1 MYEILK
7 KLINAP
13 SVSGRENAVRD
24 VIAGMAKPFADEI
37 TTDTLGNL
45 TVLRRGSGS
54 GRRKLMFAAH
64 MDEIGFVV
72 TFADE
77 KGRLRLDSVGGI
89 NYTAAVFSPVVSEK
103 GVHGVLVPEDNTK
116 PEDIKA
122 GKCFIDIGAKTRTE
136 ALRRVCVGDFF
147 VIEPSL
153 TRLCGKRICGRPLDD
168 RIGCAILLDVLKKT
182 ANPADDIYFVFTVQE
197 EVGCRGAKTAAYA
210 IAPDVA
216 IAVDV
221 TFSGDVPGCDRINQ
235 SLGDGAAIKI
245 KDQLAISDSEL
256 VSELFDIAERK
267 GIKHTAEVITHGGT
281 DAYSMQIAGAGCRA
295 CALSVPTRYI
305 HSGTEM
311 LDLSDAEAVS
321 ALITAYIENNR

>member
-89 NYTAAVFSPVVSEK
+89 NTRRVFSP
-103 GVHGVLVPEDNTK
+103 
-116 PEDIKA
+116 
-122 GKCFIDIGAKTRTE
+122 
-136 ALRRVCVGDFF
+136 
-147 VIEPSL
+147 
-153 TRLCGKRICGRPLDD
+153 
-168 RIGCAILLDVLKKT
+168 
-182 ANPADDIYFVFTVQE
+182 
-197 EVGCRGAKTAAYA
+197 
-210 IAPDVA
+210 
-216 IAVDV
+216 
-221 TFSGDVPGCDRINQ
+221 
-235 SLGDGAAIKI
+235 
-245 KDQLAISDSEL
+245 
-256 VSELFDIAERK
+256 
-267 GIKHTAEVITHGGT
+267 
-281 DAYSMQIAGAGCRA
+281 
-295 CALSVPTRYI
+295 
-305 HSGTEM
+305 
-311 LDLSDAEAVS
+311 
-321 ALITAYIENNR
+321 